1 MIKTEEHA
9 DSSSLGVTSV
19 GGGGYHYRN
28 ISSNIV
34 VATPHI
40 IENPA
45 LQTMDDKMAAMNHY
59 HYHGAIS
66 SSQIDVKNEMDD
78 RNSPAVGYHITDVK
92 MESDKIPSM
101 YHHPFDKISSYYINR
116 SPYLISQVNDDPDY
130 GEPRTSYLSQL
141 DNSINTMRLTDSG
154 PIPPLINYQPVS
166 HTDLPSLRCRSN
178 GSSGGHI
185 SPTSSSMTHPG
196 ISTVLTSGGHFT
208 INQNP
213 LLHKTPSPSPIS
225 PPASPTLSTTSQQP
239 SNSGI
244 QKKTS
249 PSTSSGPTTSEQQL
263 TSTTGDSGASS
274 TGTGGSGGGTS
285 KKSNGGRRQEK
296 PQLSYINMIVMAIK
310 DSPHRRRT
318 LSEIY
323 KYLQSKYDFFNGEY
337 NGWKNSVRH
346 NLSLNECFKKL
357 PKECGKPGKGHYWTI
372 DASAEYMFEDEGS
385 LRRRPRGFRRKQ
397 QLKAY
402 AGGGGSAFYPTGSG
416 VGYEISV
423 PDLPGGGY
431 ISQPYGTYGDYS
443 APNGAGQS
451 AFGTAADSWHYPS
464 PEGLSQYSKITH
476 TSLHEPQPPGSP
488 GSGQHQH
495 QQQQSQH
502 QQQQNL
508 DYGNYSFAPSP
519 YSIDNGLKMASL
531 SQQMAPSVIAPSSSP
546 PNLSPTSAGV
556 VTMAASQ
563 HHQQEAM
570 DCGGKVITGY
580 AGGSTSSHSSMLP
593 QQPQQQQHHHHGHHS
608 HLHHHGG
615 GPNVGLNT
623 VLTST
628 SVHQYDH
635 GVKFVN

>member
-249 PSTSSGPTTSEQQL
+249 QSTSSGPTTSEQQL
-263 TSTTGDSGASS
+263 TSTTGDNGGSS

-323 KYLQSKYDFFNGEY
+323 KYLQSK
-337 NGWKNSVRH
+337 
-346 NLSLNECFKKL
+346 
-357 PKECGKPGKGHYWTI
+357 
-372 DASAEYMFEDEGS
+372 
-385 LRRRPRGFRRKQ
+385 
-397 QLKAY
+397 
-402 AGGGGSAFYPTGSG
+402 
-416 VGYEISV
+416 
-423 PDLPGGGY
+423 
-431 ISQPYGTYGDYS
+431 
-443 APNGAGQS
+443 
-451 AFGTAADSWHYPS
+451 
-464 PEGLSQYSKITH
+464 
-476 TSLHEPQPPGSP
+476 
-488 GSGQHQH
+488 
-495 QQQQSQH
+495 
-502 QQQQNL
+502 
-508 DYGNYSFAPSP
+508 
-519 YSIDNGLKMASL
+519 
-531 SQQMAPSVIAPSSSP
+531 
-546 PNLSPTSAGV
+546 
-556 VTMAASQ
+556 
-563 HHQQEAM
+563 
-570 DCGGKVITGY
+570 
-580 AGGSTSSHSSMLP
+580 
-593 QQPQQQQHHHHGHHS
+593 
-608 HLHHHGG
+608 
-615 GPNVGLNT
+615 
-623 VLTST
+623 
-628 SVHQYDH
+628 
-635 GVKFVN
+635 